1 MIASI
6 LFYYKLTESILLVVQ
21 NKIELILFCNKVYI
35 HNTMSVT
42 PELVL
47 KLFVPY
53 DNATLRT
60 FYMNRIQ
67 DHNVGRFNTFP
78 DSGFDL
84 GLPTDFNITKV
95 CSNKIPLSIH
105 CAMYMYVRRD
115 SGAAGS
121 GAAGA
126 GAGAGT
132 DLNKT
137 IEVPQAYYLYPRS
150 SIIKT
155 PLRLS
160 NSVGIIDSG
169 YRGEIT
175 AVVDK
180 IDNQYDSFPIHA
192 LDRYFQLCH
201 PSLMPF
207 KVIMVN
213 TIEELGLTARGDGG
227 FGSTGR

>member
-1 MIASI
+1 
-6 LFYYKLTESILLVVQ
+6 
-21 NKIELILFCNKVYI
+21 
-35 HNTMSVT
+35 MSVT

-53 DNATLRT
+53 DNASLRV
-60 FYMNRIQ
+60 FYINRIQ
-67 DHNVGRFNTFP
+67 DHNAGRFDTFP

-84 GLPTDFNITKV
+84 GLPRDFNITKV
-95 CSNKIPLSIH
+95 CSNKIPLGVQ
-105 CAMYMYVRRD
+105 CAMYMYVRLA
-115 SGAAGS
+115 SASAGAGS
-121 GAAGA
+121 GSGA
-126 GAGAGT
+126 GAAI
-132 DLNKT
+132 DLNT
-137 IEVPQAYYLYPRS
+137 PIEVPQAYYLYPRS

-169 YRGEIT
+169 YRGEII

-180 IDNQYDSFPIHA
+180 VDNQVDSFQIQA
-192 LDRYFQLCH
+192 MDRYFQLCH

-207 KVIMVN
+207 KVVMVN
-213 TIEELGLTARGDGG
+213 TIEELGLTVRGDGG

>member
-1 MIASI
+1 
-6 LFYYKLTESILLVVQ
+6 
-21 NKIELILFCNKVYI
+21 
-35 HNTMSVT
+35 MSVT

-53 DNATLRT
+53 DNASLRV
-60 FYMNRIQ
+60 FYINRIQ
-67 DHNVGRFNTFP
+67 DHNAGRFDTFP

-84 GLPTDFNITKV
+84 GLPSDFNITKV
-95 CSNKIPLSIH
+95 CSNKIPLGVH
-105 CAMYMYVRRD
+105 CAMYMYVRLA
-115 SGAAGS
+115 SAGS
-121 GAAGA
+121 GASANA
-126 GAGAGT
+126 NAAT
-132 DLNKT
+132 DLNIP

-180 IDNQYDSFPIHA
+180 VDNQVDSFQIRA
-192 LDRYFQLCH
+192 MDRYFQLCH

>member
-1 MIASI
+1 
-6 LFYYKLTESILLVVQ
+6 
-21 NKIELILFCNKVYI
+21 
-35 HNTMSVT
+35 MSVT

-47 KLFVPY
+47 KLFVPAN
-53 DNATLRT
+53 NASLRV
-60 FYMNRIQ
+60 FYINRIQ
-67 DHNVGRFNTFP
+67 DHNAGRFDTFP

-84 GLPTDFNITKV
+84 GLPSDFNITKV
-95 CSNKIPLSIH
+95 CSNKIPLGVH
-105 CAMYMYVRRD
+105 CAMYMYVRLA
-115 SGAAGS
+115 S
-121 GAAGA
+121 AGA
-126 GAGAGT
+126 GAGAGAGASA
-132 DLNKT
+132 DLNIP

-180 IDNQYDSFPIHA
+180 VDNQVDSFQIRA
-192 LDRYFQLCH
+192 MDRYFQLCH

>member
-1 MIASI
+1 
-6 LFYYKLTESILLVVQ
+6 
-21 NKIELILFCNKVYI
+21 
-35 HNTMSVT
+35 MSVT

-53 DNATLRT
+53 DNASLRV
-60 FYMNRIQ
+60 FYINRIQ
-67 DHNVGRFNTFP
+67 DHNAGRFDTFP

-84 GLPTDFNITKV
+84 GLPRDFNITKV
-95 CSNKIPLSIH
+95 CSNKIPLGVQ
-105 CAMYMYVRRD
+105 CAMYMYVRL
-115 SGAAGS
+115 AGS
-121 GAAGA
+121 GSGASANANANAAN
-126 GAGAGT
+126 
-132 DLNKT
+132 DLNIP

-180 IDNQYDSFPIHA
+180 VDNQVDSFQIRA
-192 LDRYFQLCH
+192 MDRYFQLCH

>member
-1 MIASI
+1 
-6 LFYYKLTESILLVVQ
+6 
-21 NKIELILFCNKVYI
+21 
-35 HNTMSVT
+35 MSVT

-53 DNATLRT
+53 DNATLRAY
-60 FYMNRIQ
+60 YMNRIQ
-67 DHNVGRFNTFP
+67 DHNAGRYNTFP

-84 GLPTDFNITKV
+84 GLPNDFNITKV
-95 CSNKIPLSIH
+95 CSNKIPLGIQ
-105 CAMYMYVRRD
+105 CAMYMYVRLA
-115 SGAAGS
+115 SASAS
-121 GAAGA
+121 ASA
-126 GAGAGT
+126 
-132 DLNKT
+132 DLNT
-137 IEVPQAYYLYPRS
+137 TTEVPQAYYLYPRS

-169 YRGEIT
+169 YRGEII

-180 IDNQYDSFPIHA
+180 VDNQVDSFQIHA
-192 LDRYFQLCH
+192 MDRYFQLCH
-201 PSLMPF
+201 PSLTPF

>member
-1 MIASI
+1 
-6 LFYYKLTESILLVVQ
+6 
-21 NKIELILFCNKVYI
+21 
-35 HNTMSVT
+35 MSVT

-53 DNATLRT
+53 DNATIRV

-95 CSNKIPLSIH
+95 CSNKIPLGIH

-115 SGAAGS
+115 TCSGAG
-121 GAAGA
+121 GAI
-126 GAGAGT
+126 

-180 IDNQYDSFPIHA
+180 IDNQFDSFQIRA
-192 LDRYFQLCH
+192 MDRYFQLCH

-207 KVIMVN
+207 KVVMVD

>member
-1 MIASI
+1 
-6 LFYYKLTESILLVVQ
+6 
-21 NKIELILFCNKVYI
+21 
-35 HNTMSVT
+35 MSVT

-47 KLFVPY
+47 KLFVPAN
-53 DNATLRT
+53 NASLRV
-60 FYMNRIQ
+60 FYINRIQ
-67 DHNVGRFNTFP
+67 DHNAGRFDTFP

-84 GLPTDFNITKV
+84 GLPSDFNITKV
-95 CSNKIPLSIH
+95 CSNKIPLGVH
-105 CAMYMYVRRD
+105 CAMYMYVRLA
-115 SGAAGS
+115 SAGS
-121 GAAGA
+121 GSGSGANAASA
-126 GAGAGT
+126 
-132 DLNKT
+132 DLNIP

-180 IDNQYDSFPIHA
+180 VDNQVDSFQIRA
-192 LDRYFQLCH
+192 MDRYFQLCH

>member
-1 MIASI
+1 
-6 LFYYKLTESILLVVQ
+6 
-21 NKIELILFCNKVYI
+21 
-35 HNTMSVT
+35 MSVT

-53 DNATLRT
+53 DNASLRV
-60 FYMNRIQ
+60 FYINRIQ
-67 DHNVGRFNTFP
+67 DHNAGRFDTFP

-84 GLPTDFNITKV
+84 GLPRDFNITKV
-95 CSNKIPLSIH
+95 CSNKIPLGVQ
-105 CAMYMYVRRD
+105 CAMYMYVRLA
-115 SGAAGS
+115 SAGS
-121 GAAGA
+121 GANVGA
-126 GAGAGT
+126 DSGASA
-132 DLNKT
+132 DLNT
-137 IEVPQAYYLYPRS
+137 PIEVPQAYYLYPRS

-180 IDNQYDSFPIHA
+180 VDNQVDSFQIQA
-192 LDRYFQLCH
+192 MDRYFQLCH

-207 KVIMVN
+207 KVVMVN

>member
-1 MIASI
+1 
-6 LFYYKLTESILLVVQ
+6 
-21 NKIELILFCNKVYI
+21 
-35 HNTMSVT
+35 MSVT

-53 DNATLRT
+53 NNASLRV
-60 FYMNRIQ
+60 FYINRVQ
-67 DHNVGRFNTFP
+67 DHNAGRFDTFP

-84 GLPTDFNITKV
+84 GLPSDFNITKV
-95 CSNKIPLSIH
+95 CSNKIPLGVQ
-105 CAMYMYVRRD
+105 CAMYMYVRRET
-115 SGAAGS
+115 SSCAS
-121 GAAGA
+121 
-126 GAGAGT
+126 AGT
-132 DLNKT
+132 DLNTT

-180 IDNQYDSFPIHA
+180 VDNQVDSFQIRA
-192 LDRYFQLCH
+192 MDRYFQLCH

-207 KVIMVN
+207 KVIIVD

>member
-1 MIASI
+1 
-6 LFYYKLTESILLVVQ
+6 
-21 NKIELILFCNKVYI
+21 
-35 HNTMSVT
+35 MSVT

-47 KLFVPY
+47 KLFVPAN
-53 DNATLRT
+53 NASLRV
-60 FYMNRIQ
+60 FYINRIQ
-67 DHNVGRFNTFP
+67 DHNAGRFDTFP

-84 GLPTDFNITKV
+84 GLPSDFNITKV
-95 CSNKIPLSIH
+95 CSNKIPLGVQ
-105 CAMYMYVRRD
+105 CAMYMYVRLA
-115 SGAAGS
+115 SSGS
-121 GAAGA
+121 GSGSGSGAGA
-126 GAGAGT
+126 GAGAGSGASA
-132 DLNKT
+132 DLNIP

-180 IDNQYDSFPIHA
+180 VDNQVDSFQIRA
-192 LDRYFQLCH
+192 MDRYFQLCH

>member
-1 MIASI
+1 MISSI
-6 LFYYKLTESILLVVQ
+6 LFYINWSTCLLILLVQ
-21 NKIELILFCNKVYI
+21 NKIELILFCNTVYI

-47 KLFVPY
+47 KLFVPAEH
-53 DNATLRT
+53 ATLRA
-60 FYMNRIQ
+60 FYINRIQ
-67 DHNVGRFNTFP
+67 DHNARRFDTFP

-84 GLPTDFNITKV
+84 GLPSDFNITKV
-95 CSNKIPLSIH
+95 CSNKIPLGIQ
-105 CAMYMYVRRD
+105 CAMYMYVRL
-115 SGAAGS
+115 AGS
-121 GAAGA
+121 SNGASNN
-126 GAGAGT
+126 AGT
-132 DLNKT
+132 DLNRT

-180 IDNQYDSFPIHA
+180 VDNQVDSFQIRA
-192 LDRYFQLCH
+192 MDRYFQLCH

-207 KVIMVN
+207 KVVIVD

>member
-6 LFYYKLTESILLVVQ
+6 LFYYKLTGPFLLFVQ
-21 NKIELILFCNKVYI
+21 NKIELILFCNKIYI

-53 DNATLRT
+53 DNATLRA
-60 FYMNRIQ
+60 FYRNRIQ
-67 DHNVGRFNTFP
+67 DHNAGRFNTFP

-84 GLPTDFNITKV
+84 GLPSDFNITKV
-95 CSNKIPLSIH
+95 CSNKIPLGIQ

-115 SGAAGS
+115 TGGA
-121 GAAGA
+121 AAGA
-126 GAGAGT
+126 SA
-132 DLNKT
+132 DLNTT

-180 IDNQYDSFPIHA
+180 VDNQVDSFQIRA
-192 LDRYFQLCH
+192 MDRYFQLCH

-207 KVIMVN
+207 KVIIVD

>member
-1 MIASI
+1 
-6 LFYYKLTESILLVVQ
+6 
-21 NKIELILFCNKVYI
+21 
-35 HNTMSVT
+35 MSVT

-47 KLFVPY
+47 KLFVPAN
-53 DNATLRT
+53 NASLRV
-60 FYMNRIQ
+60 FYINRIQ
-67 DHNVGRFNTFP
+67 DHNAGRFDTFP

-84 GLPTDFNITKV
+84 GLPSDFNITKV
-95 CSNKIPLSIH
+95 CSNKIPLGVQ
-105 CAMYMYVRRD
+105 CAMYMYVRLA
-115 SGAAGS
+115 SAGS
-121 GAAGA
+121 GSGA
-126 GAGAGT
+126 SA
-132 DLNKT
+132 DLNIP

-180 IDNQYDSFPIHA
+180 VDNQVDSFQIRA
-192 LDRYFQLCH
+192 MDRYFQLCH